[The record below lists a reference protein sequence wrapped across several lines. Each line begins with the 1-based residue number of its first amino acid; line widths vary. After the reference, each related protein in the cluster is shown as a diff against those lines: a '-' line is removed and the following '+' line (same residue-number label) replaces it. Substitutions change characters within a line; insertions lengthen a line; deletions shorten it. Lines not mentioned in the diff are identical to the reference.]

1 MREFFSSTDN
11 NFFLT
16 GVQMEIGSQA
26 TPFEHRSFGE
36 ELLLC
41 QRYYEKT
48 DNIAYHVL
56 TRYAGDAGGR
66 LANWQMKN
74 VMRADPTCSTA
85 GTFTSSGGFT
95 GTPLFIT
102 IESDNVGLHHSGT
115 HAVNTSAYLNGGN
128 LIFDAE
134 L

>member
-1 MREFFSSTDN
+1 
-11 NFFLT
+11 
-16 GVQMEIGSQA
+16 
-26 TPFEHRSFGE
+26 
-36 ELLLC
+36 
-41 QRYYEKT
+41 
-48 DNIAYHVL
+48 
-56 TRYAGDAGGR
+56 
-66 LANWQMKN
+66 MKN

-102 IESDNVGLHHSGT
+102 IEKDNVGLHHSGT